1 MAELPV
7 KDLPTEE
14 DIERARTDPGFRQEL
29 LAKNLE
35 RLLSALNVARR
46 NNGERDP
53 ACARQIREGVDLAV
67 KLAGR
72 LQKGAGAA

>member
-1 MAELPV
+1 MA
-7 KDLPTEE
+7 DLNTED

-35 RLLSALNVARR
+35 RLLAALNVARR
-46 NNGERDP
+46 NNGDRDP
-53 ACARQIREGVDLAV
+53 ECARQIREGVDLAI

-72 LQKGAGAA
+72 LHKGAA

>member
-1 MAELPV
+1 MA
-7 KDLPTEE
+7 DLTSEE
-14 DIERARTDPGFRQEL
+14 DIERARTDPEFRQEL

-35 RLLSALNVARR
+35 RLLAALNTARK

-53 ACARQIREGVDLAV
+53 ECARQIREGVDLAV

-72 LQKGAGAA
+72 LQRG

>member
-1 MAELPV
+1 MVNLV
-7 KDLPTEE
+7 TED

-35 RLLSALNVARR
+35 QLLAALNEMRR
-46 NNGERDP
+46 NNGDRDP
-53 ACARQIREGVDLAV
+53 QGARQIREGVDLAV

-72 LQKGAGAA
+72 LQRGPGTA

>member
-1 MAELPV
+1 MV
-7 KDLPTEE
+7 DLVTED

-35 RLLSALNVARR
+35 QLLAALNEMRR
-46 NNGERDP
+46 NNGDRDP
-53 ACARQIREGVDLAV
+53 DGARQIREGVDLAV

-72 LQKGAGAA
+72 LQRPL

>member
-1 MAELPV
+1 MA
-7 KDLPTEE
+7 DLPTEE
-14 DIERARTDPGFRQEL
+14 DIARARIDPGFRQEL

-35 RLLSALNVARR
+35 RLLAALNLARK

-53 ACARQIREGVDLAV
+53 KCAQQIREGVDLAV

-72 LQKGAGAA
+72 LQKGPNAA